1 LFSLAFVSLIVDV
14 IIPLK
19 APSSPDDKPSY
30 TTMTVILI
38 MVFVSSIIH
47 FIQEQHSSTN
57 AQKLVKIIETTSLVQ
72 RNGIL
77 SEIPISDIIVG
88 DIIHLAAGDII
99 PADVRI
105 LQAKDLFV
113 SQSSL
118 TGESDAIE
126 KYTFIDLKKQYDNI
140 TDYHNLAFMGSNIIS
155 GSAIAIVVV
164 TGNDTYI
171 GQIASKINE
180 KPVKTNF
187 DKGIKKISIMLTIV
201 MAIIIPIVFLI
212 VGFTTKSVQNP

>member
-1 LFSLAFVSLIVDV
+1 
-14 IIPLK
+14 
-19 APSSPDDKPSY
+19 
-30 TTMTVILI
+30 
-38 MVFVSSIIH
+38 
-47 FIQEQHSSTN
+47 
-57 AQKLVKIIETTSLVQ
+57 
-72 RNGIL
+72 
-77 SEIPISDIIVG
+77 
-88 DIIHLAAGDII
+88 
-99 PADVRI
+99 
-105 LQAKDLFV
+105 
-113 SQSSL
+113 
-118 TGESDAIE
+118 
-126 KYTFIDLKKQYDNI
+126 
-140 TDYHNLAFMGSNIIS
+140 MGSNIIS

>member
-1 LFSLAFVSLIVDV
+1 
-14 IIPLK
+14 
-19 APSSPDDKPSY
+19 
-30 TTMTVILI
+30 

>member
-77 SEIPISDIIVG
+77 SEIPISDIVVG

-126 KYTFIDLKKQYDNI
+126 KYTFIDSKKQYGNI